1 MNKKKL
7 VYIIIAV
14 CAAVLLACFGIFYAF
29 SKNDNTEKSE
39 NKTSQTDNKKN
50 FSQDKSDLTGD
61 EDMKTNEKNFG
72 AEPYGESGQE
82 IKKVPDTK
90 ELGDLIEKFNTMEE
104 GEEKEEVRKQL
115 EDILSYAE
123 EQAQKL
129 K

>member
-7 VYIIIAV
+7 IYIIIAV
-14 CAAVLLACFGIFYAF
+14 CAAVLLVGFGIFYAF
-29 SKNDNTEKSE
+29 SKNDKTEKSE
-39 NKTSQTDNKKN
+39 NKTSQTDDKNN

-61 EDMKTNEKNFG
+61 EDMKTNENKSG
-72 AEPYGESGQE
+72 AEPYGESEQG